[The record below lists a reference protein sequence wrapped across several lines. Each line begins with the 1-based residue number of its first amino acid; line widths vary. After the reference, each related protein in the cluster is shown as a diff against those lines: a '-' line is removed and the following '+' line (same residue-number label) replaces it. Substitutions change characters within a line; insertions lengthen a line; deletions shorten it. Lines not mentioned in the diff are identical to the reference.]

1 MMTQVQGAL
10 VDSPVVRGNCAA
22 SARRFGQAS
31 LGLAGAAALL
41 AGWWPLQVAVLS
53 VFLFAG
59 PHNWLEIRYFLS
71 RLPARWGKLRGYF
84 LLAGAGIFGLTAAQT
99 LLSWLSGRWH
109 GDGWA
114 GWLAFALWNSLLV
127 LWIAAL
133 MHLRSRQN
141 PRRDWFWVWPAAIAL
156 LTIAWALPRAWAL
169 GLIAMHPLIG
179 LWILDRE
186 LRRSRP
192 ELRRAYHACL
202 ACLPVLL
209 LLLCWRLAAR
219 PSLPGEDVLTAQ
231 ITRQAGA
238 ELLPGVSSHLLVAVH
253 GFMEIVHYGVWVLAI
268 PLVGLRTAPW
278 RLQAI
283 PLARRTPAWRKAVGA
298 LLAVGVGLV
307 LLLWACFLADYATTW
322 NIYFTV
328 SLLHVLAEFPFLLR
342 AL

>member
-1 MMTQVQGAL
+1 MTLRQGAIL
-10 VDSPVVRGNCAA
+10 DPGGRCGDGTASVRC
-22 SARRFGQAS
+22 FS
-31 LGLAGAAALL
+31 LATLALAVTAALL
-41 AGWWPLQVAVLS
+41 AGWRPLGFAVLT

-84 LLAGAGIFGLTAAQT
+84 RLAVVGMVGLTASQAVFP
-99 LLSWLSGRWH
+99 WLASRWH
-109 GDGWA
+109 WDAQASLLVA
-114 GWLAFALWNSLLV
+114 GLWNSLLV
-127 LWIAAL
+127 LWLALL

-141 PRRDWFWVWPAAIAL
+141 PRRDWFWAWPVAIAL
-156 LTIAWALPRAWAL
+156 LTIAWALPQAWAL
-169 GLIAMHPLIG
+169 GLIAVHPLIA

-192 ELRRAYHACL
+192 GLRRAYHACL
-202 ACLPVLL
+202 LCLPVLM
-209 LLLCWRLAAR
+209 LLLCWFLMAR
-219 PSLPGEDVLTAQ
+219 ASLPGEDALTVQ

-238 ELLPGVSSHLLVAVH
+238 GLLPGVSSHLLVALH
-253 GFMEIVHYGVWVLAI
+253 GFLEMIHYGVWILAI
-268 PLVGLRTAPW
+268 PLMGLRTAPW

-283 PLARRTPAWRKAVGA
+283 PLARRTPTWRKAVGA
-298 LLAVGVGLV
+298 LLAAGVGLV
-307 LLLWACFLADYATTW
+307 LLLWACFLADYSTTW

>member
-1 MMTQVQGAL
+1 MMTLGQGAGL
-10 VDSPVVRGNCAA
+10 DSPNLRGDSPA
-22 SARRFGQAS
+22 SVRRFGLAT

-41 AGWWPLQVAVLS
+41 AGWRPLAFAVVT

-71 RLPARWGKLRGYF
+71 RLPGRWGKLRGYF
-84 LLAGAGIFGLTAAQT
+84 LLAGAGIFGLTAAQAA
-99 LLSWLSGRWH
+99 LPWLVDRWH
-109 GDGWA
+109 GYTWVC
-114 GWLAFALWNSLLV
+114 WLASGLWNSLLV

-141 PRRDWFWVWPAAIAL
+141 PRRDWFWAWPAAIAL
-156 LTIAWALPRAWAL
+156 LTITWALPQAWAL
-169 GLIAMHPLIG
+169 GLIAVHPLIA

-209 LLLCWRLAAR
+209 LLLCWHLAAR
-219 PSLPGEDVLTAQ
+219 PSLPGEDVLTVQ

-253 GFMEIVHYGVWVLAI
+253 SFLEMIHYGVWVLAI

-283 PLARRTPAWRKAVGA
+283 PLARRTPTWRKAGGA
-298 LLAVGVGLV
+298 LLAAGVGLV

-328 SLLHVLAEFPFLLR
+328 SLLRVLAEFPFLLR